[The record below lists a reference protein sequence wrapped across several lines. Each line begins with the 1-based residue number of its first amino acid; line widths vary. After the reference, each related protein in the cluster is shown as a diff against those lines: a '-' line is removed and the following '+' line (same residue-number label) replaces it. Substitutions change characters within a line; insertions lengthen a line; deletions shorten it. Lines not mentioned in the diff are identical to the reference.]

1 MKFKS
6 IKITTISDLMGI
18 VFENSNNSYTSSY
31 REYDENQN
39 VILEQDFS
47 TDGILETF
55 NKYSYNEHNQLVETL
70 YLDENEEVLE
80 SHKFF
85 YENNKLIKE
94 HVYYGANEY
103 EEEGDFYD
111 IIEYHYN
118 DENQLI
124 HKLSKDSDGEFNS
137 EKKYFYQD
145 KNKIREEIYGENHKL
160 EVELIFKYDENGNI
174 INEIRHDHIEDVKNT
189 LEHHYNEKNLKTASL
204 VYNNYNDLISKSLFE
219 YNEKNQLEKTIEE
232 TRDSYV
238 VKAYE
243 IDEND
248 FIITENYYNKEGDL
262 MQYKVYT
269 YENEILKQ
277 LDQFVFSPESPK
289 SDEDGY
295 LLNSSLKYDYEIY

>member
-1 MKFKS
+1 MNIKFKS

-18 VFENSNNSYTSSY
+18 DFENSNNSYTSSY

-160 EVELIFKYDENGNI
+160 EVELIFKYDDNGNI
-174 INEIRHDHIEDVKNT
+174 INEMRHDHIEDVKNT

-219 YNEKNQLEKTIEE
+219 YNEKK
-232 TRDSYV
+232 
-238 VKAYE
+238 
-243 IDEND
+243 D
-248 FIITENYYNKEGDL
+248 FGSGE
-262 MQYKVYT
+262 
-269 YENEILKQ
+269 
-277 LDQFVFSPESPK
+277 FFCS
-289 SDEDGY
+289 
-295 LLNSSLKYDYEIY
+295 